1 MWTRLTL
8 SQKGA
13 ITAKSENSIIIG
25 VVIYNSVSDSTVIS
39 ILEFR
44 FTTHITCIFPRCIS
58 HKGGGKE
65 RAPGKIGESYNQR
78 LVTIHVCVKYSRIGR
93 IVRSETYCYN
103 HLGKVGRQHT
113 TVVE

>member
-1 MWTRLTL
+1 MWIRLTL

-13 ITAKSENSIIIG
+13 INAKSENSIIVG
-25 VVIYNSVSDSTVIS
+25 VVIYHSVSDSTVIS

-44 FTTHITCIFPRCIS
+44 FTTHITCIIPRCVS
-58 HKGGGKE
+58 HKGGKK
-65 RAPGKIGESYNQR
+65 RAPGKIGESYNRR
-78 LVTIHVCVKYSRIGR
+78 LVTIHVCVKYSRMGG

-103 HLGKVGRQHT
+103 HLGKVGQQHT

>member
-1 MWTRLTL
+1 MWSRLTL

-13 ITAKSENSIIIG
+13 ITAKSENSTIVG

-44 FTTHITCIFPRCIS
+44 FTTFITCIIPRCVS
-58 HKGGGKE
+58 HKGAKK
-65 RAPGKIGESYNQR
+65 RAPGKIGETFNRR
-78 LVTIHVCVKYSRIGR
+78 LVTIHVCVKYSRMGR
-93 IVRSETYCYN
+93 IVRSETYCYY
-103 HLGKVGRQHT
+103 HLGKVGQKHT

>member
-8 SQKGA
+8 PQKGA

-44 FTTHITCIFPRCIS
+44 FTTHITCIIPRCVS
-58 HKGGGKE
+58 HKGGKK
-65 RAPGKIGESYNQR
+65 RAPGKIGESSNRR
-78 LVTIHVCVKYSRIGR
+78 LVTIHACVK
-93 IVRSETYCYN
+93 
-103 HLGKVGRQHT
+103 
-113 TVVE
+113 